1 MKSVDEIIEY
11 IDEADEW
18 TAAKEEGLI
27 CRMGG
32 GKMINGRF
40 HANPNYYEMADDR
53 IRKAKRKL
61 ERRESDTTWEEF
73 QDEVSAMFVND

>member
-1 MKSVDEIIEY
+1 MKTVDEIIEY

-32 GKMINGRF
+32 GKMINGVF
-40 HANPNYYEMADDR
+40 YVNPNTYKLCTDR
-53 IRKAKRKL
+53 IKQAKRKL
-61 ERRESDTTWEEF
+61 EKRESTTDWEEF
-73 QDEVSAMFVND
+73 QQEVANMFA